1 MVDGLASTLRAIQG
15 APVMP
20 AAPAA
25 PAASFRKSRRP
36 VLDFSGC
43 AMPFP
48 LMCEASAHH
57 AGPGILSRVE
67 AARLDP
73 AVAAIDPARGRMNRQ
88 GLRVAP
94 LQRNSQRDE
103 IGPSGHGLHT
113 EA

>member
-36 VLDFSGC
+36 VLAFASC

-73 AVAAIDPARGRMNRQ
+73 AAAAIDPAPG
-88 GLRVAP
+88 A
-94 LQRNSQRDE
+94 DE
-103 IGPSGHGLHT
+103 SSRAARCPST
-113 EA
+113 A